1 MSRYVEWAKREIEYA
16 KLHEYSDTK
25 DIQNDDKREAE
36 NILNL
41 YVDSVYDSALELL
54 ERFAE
59 QDHSGMSASLTLQV
73 FTKLAKWQP
82 LSPLTGDE
90 NEWNNDPNLFDQNKR
105 DSRVFRK
112 QQEDGSYKYSFNDI
126 LIITNDDEVWHRY
139 PPYDEP
145 GSLDDDHPSVKKFFD
160 TRWELKCKLE
170 SEITFP
176 YIPKSYYY
184 RWDFATETFVEERE
198 KELK

>member
-16 KLHEYSDTK
+16 KLHEYCETK

-59 QDHSGMSASLTLQV
+59 QNHSGMSASLTLQV

-126 LIITNDDEVWHRY
+126 FITTNGDEVWEKY
-139 PPYDEP
+139 PPCGDS
-145 GSLDDDHPSVKKFFD
+145 GSLDDGHPSVKRYFD
-160 TRWELKCKLE
+160 MRQELKEKLE
-170 SEITFP
+170 SQITFP
-176 YIPKSYYY
+176 YVPKSYKY
-184 RWDFATETFVEERE
+184 RWDFATETFVEESE
-198 KELK
+198 EIGK